1 MRSLVWVLLLLSLSF
16 AAAADDRAELQGLYA
31 TLGALNQE
39 QQSLFQQFQMLQEV
53 RRSNDRAFYSSQ
65 LQPADITTQVPN
77 YEDVVQAQKEV
88 LRRGE
93 EMTRQ
98 SDQLYAQYNEI
109 EAKKAQVRQR
119 ILELTRPK

>member
-1 MRSLVWVLLLLSLSF
+1 MRSLVWVLLLFTLSF

-88 LRRGE
+88 LHRGE

>member
-1 MRSLVWVLLLLSLSF
+1 MRSLVWVLLLFSLSF

-88 LRRGE
+88 LHRGE